1 LENNKNAKQNQNPLR
16 ASLIR
21 NILIVLGLIAVVLV
35 VMWVINNGSRGT
47 QTTYDDLVSKIQS
60 GSVTQIEFSNKYIIA
75 KYSDDK
81 LYWIYNSNGVSEV
94 LIERFT
100 TDASFHIEN
109 VKIIMGDSTTF
120 NIFNILYPILMFVV
134 LFVLFRMIMRSVGM
148 ANSKGMDFVKNR
160 ARIMPSKVK
169 FADVAGADEE
179 KAELEEIIEFLRAPE
194 QFSKLGARIPKGVLL
209 VGPPGTGKTLLAK
222 ACAGEANV
230 PFFTISG
237 SDFMELYVGVGA
249 SRVRDLF
256 ETAKKAKPC
265 IIFIDEI
272 DAVGRQRGAGLG
284 GGSDEREQTLN
295 QLLVQMDGFE
305 ANEGIIVLAATNR
318 ADILD
323 PALLRPGR
331 FDRRVYINI
340 PDVKGREEIL
350 KVHAKGKPLGQ
361 DVNLRNIARITSG
374 FTGADLENMLNE
386 AALLAAKQKQNT
398 IVMEDINNAIAK
410 VTMGPQKRSYVLSDE
425 DKRIT
430 AVHESGHA
438 VIGKCIV
445 TNDTIHEVS
454 IVPRG
459 GAGGYTMSR
468 PEKDEKHVMK
478 NKLLANITMMLGG
491 RTAEKLFLYDV
502 STGASN
508 DIERATSI
516 ARAMVTEWGMSELG
530 LIHLGSESTEVFIG
544 RDYAKRNEYSEATAS
559 QIDAEIK
566 KILDDCAKK
575 AEEILTQNRSKL
587 ETMVEMLLEKETI
600 YQDEVDLIMQ
610 GKTKEQVLQEIASK
624 DEPQEDKTQ
633 SEKIDVDEL
642 LKNAEQKEKELL
654 KKQTKKPAAK
664 KPATKKS
671 DSTKTGTKKPA
682 AKTSK
687 PKTTQTT
694 KKKTK
699 QE

>member
-1 LENNKNAKQNQNPLR
+1 MEENKNTKQNQNPLK
-16 ASLIR
+16 ASLVR
-21 NILIVLGLIAVVLV
+21 NILLVLGLIAIVLV
-35 VMWVINNGSRGT
+35 IMWFFNTGSRGT
-47 QTTYDDLVSKIQS
+47 QTSYDDLVSKIES

-75 KYSDDK
+75 KYSDNK
-81 LYWIYNSNGVSEV
+81 LYWIYNSNGVNEV
-94 LIERFT
+94 LIEQFT
-100 TDASFHIEN
+100 TNPNFHMEN
-109 VKIIMGDSTTF
+109 VKIITGDATTF

-169 FADVAGADEE
+169 FTDVAGADEE

-350 KVHAKGKPLGQ
+350 KVHAKDKPLGK
-361 DVNLRNIARITSG
+361 DVNLRNVARITSG

-438 VIGKCIV
+438 IIGKCIV

-491 RTAEKLFLYDV
+491 RTAEKLFLYDI

-516 ARAMVTEWGMSELG
+516 ARAMVTEWGMSEKLG

-559 QIDAEIK
+559 QIDDEVK
-566 KILDDCAKK
+566 KILDECSKK
-575 AEEILTQNRSKL
+575 AEEILTQNRAKL
-587 ETMVEMLLEKETI
+587 ETMVAMLLEKETI

-610 GKTKEQVLQEIASK
+610 GKTKEQILAEIANK
-624 DEPQEDKTQ
+624 EEVVQEQPKA
-633 SEKIDVDEL
+633 EKIDVDEL
-642 LKNAEQKEKELL
+642 LKEAEQKEKELL
-654 KKQTKKPAAK
+654 E
-664 KPATKKS
+664 KS
-671 DSTKTGTKKPA
+671 QK
-682 AKTSK
+682 
-687 PKTTQTT
+687 KTTARKTTT
-694 KKKTK
+694 KKASTTSKTSAK
-699 QE
+699 TTTRKSSTKKTTKKAEEK